1 MAGVGLR
8 KGRKEIRSKGVYMKL
23 RSFAAMEGREVG
35 TN

>member
-8 KGRKEIRSKGVYMKL
+8 KGRKEIRSEGVYMKL
-23 RSFAAMEGREVG
+23 SFAAMEGREVG